1 MEKEK
6 AKIED
11 FTIDGKPIVEPEKVE
26 DAVEEQSTDE
36 VSVQDEPEAS
46 GEVSEENEEVS
57 EESTEQ
63 SEEEESQEE
72 SKEEEVEV
80 KEEVVEEKPVERSE
94 PTLSDY
100 GIDEETIDLARSLQD
115 DYIKNAVKYYRE
127 NKDLRPFLEAY
138 QFDYDKIGDLEL
150 LRLKFE
156 RENPELSV
164 KAKERLFNYE
174 VLSKY
179 KLDDKE
185 YEEDEV
191 ELGQELLKRD
201 AGRLRQTFIKEQQE
215 FVPQNLP
222 KPPSKE
228 EQQAALNQ
236 QIAAIR
242 NNLKEVIDS
251 STVNLKVRDEDPLNF
266 QIKDTSKLVDYAIN
280 NETFWS
286 RFINDKKEV
295 DWELWSKTVAFVE
308 NPDAFVDELVKY
320 GKSLGKKL
328 IENEIKNPEPLV
340 SKKDVKPEVG
350 GDTPYDDPEGF
361 LTYALKNKV
370 QR

>member
-11 FTIDGKPIVEPEKVE
+11 FTIDGKPIVEPEKTE

-36 VSVQDEPEAS
+36 VSVQDEPEAG

-63 SEEEESQEE
+63 SEEESKKE

-201 AGRLRQTFIKEQQE
+201 AGRLRQGFIKEQKE

-236 QIAAIR
+236 QIATIR

-266 QIKDTSKLVDYAIN
+266 QIKDTSKLVDYAID

>member
-1 MEKEK
+1 MENEK
-6 AKIED
+6 AKLED
-11 FTIDGKPIVEPEKVE
+11 FTVDGKPLVEQEVKE
-26 DAVEEQSTDE
+26 DTIEEQGSE
-36 VSVQDEPEAS
+36 KESV
-46 GEVSEENEEVS
+46 EEVS
-57 EESTEQ
+57 QETEVTEENVEETE
-63 SEEEESQEE
+63 
-72 SKEEEVEV
+72 
-80 KEEVVEEKPVERSE
+80 VEEKIEEKVTEETEVEDTSENETEVEETKEESSIKSE
-94 PTLSDY
+94 PKLSDY
-100 GIDEETIDLARSLQD
+100 GIDEETVDLARSLDD

-201 AGRLRQTFIKEQQE
+201 AGRLRKNFVKEQQE
-215 FVPQNLP
+215 FVPKNLP

-228 EQQAALNQ
+228 EQQEALNK
-236 QIAAIR
+236 QIATIR
-242 NNLKEVIDS
+242 NSLKEVIDS
-251 STVNLKVRDEDPLNF
+251 SKINLKVRDEDPLNF
-266 QIKDTSKLVDYAIN
+266 QIKDTSKLVDYAVDN
-280 NETFWS
+280 NTFWS
-286 RFINDKKEV
+286 RFVTDKNQI

-340 SKKDVKPEVG
+340 SKKDVKPEIG